1 MLTLAL
7 PTGRVLNDCIEILEG
22 SGLPT
27 ERLRNAGRNLV
38 IREATFQYLLSKPSD
53 IPTLVCQGAAD
64 LALAGSDVITET
76 GLELVE
82 LLDTE
87 KAAVLWLLPAQK
99 SLPNAFADMR
109 AS

>member
-76 GLELVE
+76 GLE
-82 LLDTE
+82 
-87 KAAVLWLLPAQK
+87 
-99 SLPNAFADMR
+99 
-109 AS
+109 